1 MIELYYSTALN
12 GHKITMFM
20 EEMRLPY
27 IIRPAKLGTGAQF
40 NRAFLGGLKDF
51 PPLQCGFQSI
61 QEQPGT
67 MRAYAK
73 GLTINS
79 ESTRTEETT
88 QVTLRT
94 ECALRRHVHRSAVTR
109 SRGAAAL
116 LSAWV
121 ACVAQAAPAARDLT
135 IAGASVHVDY
145 AATEFLHGDAP
156 LLEWVRRSGGIVAAY
171 YARFPVSPLTLRID
185 ALAGEGVHGG
195 KTFAKPAAFIRV
207 GVGREVS
214 GAELLADWVL
224 VHEMTHLAL
233 PDTGEE
239 HAWLSEGLA
248 TYVEG
253 VARVQAGNRSEA
265 DVWAEELR
273 SMPRGLPQ
281 AEDRG
286 LDHTHTWERTYWG
299 GAMFCLMADV
309 DIRRRTH
316 NRLGLQDAL
325 RAILAASG
333 GLSADWP
340 IERVLRTGDAAVGV
354 SVLEE
359 LYAQFKDTAV
369 SPDLM
374 QLWRQLGVEPE
385 GDTVRL
391 NDAAPLADIRRA
403 IMRPRLDAAPRR

>member
-1 MIELYYSTALN
+1 
-12 GHKITMFM
+12 
-20 EEMRLPY
+20 
-27 IIRPAKLGTGAQF
+27 
-40 NRAFLGGLKDF
+40 
-51 PPLQCGFQSI
+51 
-61 QEQPGT
+61 
-67 MRAYAK
+67 
-73 GLTINS
+73 
-79 ESTRTEETT
+79 
-88 QVTLRT
+88 
-94 ECALRRHVHRSAVTR
+94 VHRRAVTR
-109 SRGAAAL
+109 SGAAAAL

-121 ACVAQAAPAARDLT
+121 ACAAQAAPAPRDLT

-145 AATEFLHGDAP
+145 AAGEFLHGDAP

-185 ALAGEGVHGG
+185 ALGGEGVHGG
-195 KTFAKPAAFIRV
+195 KTFANPAAFIRV
-207 GVGREVS
+207 GVGREVT
-214 GAELLADWVL
+214 AAQLLADWVL

-281 AEDRG
+281 AEDGG
-286 LDHTHTWERTYWG
+286 LDHTHTWGRTYWG
-299 GAMFCLMADV
+299 GAMFCLLADV

-325 RAILAASG
+325 RAILGASG

-354 SVLEE
+354 RVLED
-359 LYAQFKDTAV
+359 LYVQFKDTPV

-374 QLWRQLGVEPE
+374 QLWRQLGVEPD

-391 NDAAPLADIRRA
+391 DDAAPLADIRRA
-403 IMRPRLDAAPRR
+403 IMRPRSEAAPR